1 MNGTATHSSSNP
13 PPGYPVAAAAPPP
26 QVTTSSSNTVT
37 YAQYQLG
44 VSIYEEKKKAI
55 AQCKAMVERIVAQ
68 CRRKNRRFRDIEFD
82 VENDRSRCLHNLTES
97 KSFVPQD
104 TRRITELTNNNPVFY
119 SGGKRA
125 AEVVQGAVEDCYFV
139 SALSGLT
146 SKEEL
151 VWELCVARD
160 EEIGVYGFLFYRD
173 CYWVPVVVDDIVF
186 TRIPKFEMLTT
197 PEKELYDY
205 DKAEFNAS
213 ARAAIDS
220 LYFAKAGKTGE
231 TWVPLVEKAFA
242 KFNGDYA
249 SVMYGRTCDALED
262 ITGGVSTTIL
272 CKDILDA
279 DKFWKDE
286 LLYANKD
293 RVFAVWFKSGD
304 GGLVQPLKSTIQE
317 GLVANLS
324 HSVVRAVEIHGKRFV
339 VIRDPWG
346 EPSWKGPWSD
356 GSKEWTG
363 KWREALPELGHDF
376 SSNGQFV
383 MEYSDFLTTWQ
394 EIQRTLIFDESW
406 KLSSQ
411 WLFLPEKPDVAPW
424 NYGDFSFSFSLS
436 TAARTVISF
445 TKVAPR
451 FFKDIQGAYLWNM
464 DFVLTKEG
472 ESEII
477 AESSYSFFYT
487 RSVSLELEL
496 EPGNYTVLPR
506 LEPLIQRD
514 KDYFRRGV
522 ESGWDRRKLLRAMTQ
537 RAQSW
542 SIAAN
547 YKPDEKYTVKSAAE
561 ILAGG
566 LPEENKSAINALK
579 TYGHEISG
587 GSDSLT
593 VSTTTTTQTVIA
605 RSKPQNT
612 QPPTQAAN
620 FHPMMAPGYLKQ
632 PPPPQMYYPPAQT
645 HYPNHGGR
653 AMRTANQG
661 WEDEPHH
668 EPPVPVPVP
677 QSPASFVLPPPP
689 PPPPLPPLAPLSRS
703 PSPVPIRPLARGD
716 PLETLEDDNA
726 LVVGLKVFT
735 QGMAVSVITGS
746 LKAKFAAHR

>member
-1 MNGTATHSSSNP
+1 MNGTATHSFSNP
-13 PPGYPVAAAAPPP
+13 PPGYPAAAAAPAP
-26 QVTTSSSNTVT
+26 QITTSSSNTVT

-55 AQCKAMVERIVAQ
+55 VQCREMVERIAAQ

-82 VENDRSRCLHNLTES
+82 VENDRGRCLHNLTES
-97 KSFVPQD
+97 KAFAPSD
-104 TRRITELTNNNPVFY
+104 TRRITELTKNKPVFY

-125 AEVVQGAVEDCYFV
+125 AEVVQGAVEDCYLV

-151 VWELCVARD
+151 VWEL
-160 EEIGVYGFLFYRD
+160 
-173 CYWVPVVVDDIVF
+173 IVF
-186 TRIPKFEMLTT
+186 TRIPKFENLTT

-205 DKAEFNAS
+205 DKVEFNSS
-213 ARAAIDS
+213 ARAAIES

-242 KFNGDYA
+242 KLNGDYS

-286 LLYANKD
+286 LLHANKD
-293 RVFAVWFKSGD
+293 RIFAVWFKSAD
-304 GGLVQPLKSTIQE
+304 GGVSQPLKSTIQE

-324 HSVVRAVEIHGKRFV
+324 HSVVRAVEIHDKRFV

-346 EPSWKGPWSD
+346 EPNWKGAWSD

-383 MEYSDFLTTWQ
+383 MEYSDFLNTWQ
-394 EIQRTLIFDESW
+394 EVQRTLIFDETW
-406 KLSSQ
+406 RLSSQ

-424 NYGDFSFSFSLS
+424 NYGDFSFSFSLA
-436 TAARTVISF
+436 TAGRTVITF

-464 DFVLTKEG
+464 DFVLAKEG

-487 RSVSLELEL
+487 RSVTLEIEL

-514 KDYFRRGV
+514 KDYFRKGV
-522 ESGWDRRKLLRAMTQ
+522 DSGWDRRKLLRAMTQ

-547 YKPDEKYTVKSAAE
+547 YKPDEKYTVKSAAD
-561 ILAGG
+561 ILAGS
-566 LPEENKSAINALK
+566 LPEENKTAINALK
-579 TYGHEISG
+579 NYGHEISG
-587 GSDSLT
+587 GNDSIT

-605 RSKPQNT
+605 RSKPQT
-612 QPPTQAAN
+612 PQVPPQAAN
-620 FHPMMAPGYLKQ
+620 PYSYPVMHPPAAPYGYPPQMAAGYPKQQQ
-632 PPPPQMYYPPAQT
+632 PPPDTVYYAPAQT
-645 HYPNHGGR
+645 AYANHGGR
-653 AMRTANQG
+653 AIRTGGQG
-661 WEDEPHH
+661 WEDEHAHH
-668 EPPVPVPVP
+668 E
-677 QSPASFVLPPPP
+677 SPASVIM
-689 PPPPLPPLAPLSRS
+689 PPPPLPTFGAPPPRSRS
-703 PSPVPIRPLARGD
+703 PSPVRMPPLARGD
-716 PLETLEDDNA
+716 PLEFLEDDNA
-726 LVVGLKVFT
+726 LVVGLKVLT
-735 QGMAVSVITGS
+735 QGMAVRVITGS
-746 LKAKFAAHR
+746 LKAKYAAQR